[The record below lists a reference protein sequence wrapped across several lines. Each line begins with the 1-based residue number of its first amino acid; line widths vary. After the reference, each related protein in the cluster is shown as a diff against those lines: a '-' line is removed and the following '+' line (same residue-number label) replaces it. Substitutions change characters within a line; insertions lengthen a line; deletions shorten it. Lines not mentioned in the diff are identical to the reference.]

1 MMVRDAIAK
10 DAAAIAAIWNP
21 VIETGIE
28 TFNSVL
34 KSADDVRTM
43 IEGRP
48 CFLVIEL
55 DGAVVGFA
63 TYDQFR
69 GGVGYARTMEHTI
82 ILAPA
87 AAGRGAGRAL
97 MDRVLDHAKANGVHS
112 MWAGVSGENASA
124 VAFHKACGF
133 VEVATL
139 PEVGWKF
146 DRWFDLV
153 LLQKRL

>member
-1 MMVRDAIAK
+1 MMVRDAIAQ

-21 VIETGIE
+21 VIETGTE

-112 MWAGVSGENASA
+112 MWAGVSGENANA

-139 PEVGWKF
+139 LEVGWKF